1 MVETKGALGIEV
13 LGGSMVLAVL
23 VMPGG
28 TWQNHLGRKQ
38 WRRKQQSDASGW
50 WNSTGNTTR
59 VYKGKTCGA
68 APMRVPKGTMPGRGR
83 RPATQLRAP
92 GGVALMG
99 RARDEVRK
107 GGGELGDGDSWNCGW
122 WRSWPWDA
130 KDEVKGEAQ
139 GRFGHGVGERV

>member
-1 MVETKGALGIEV
+1 MAETKGASGVEV
-13 LGGSMVLAVL
+13 LRGSMVLAVL
-23 VMPGG
+23 VTPEG
-28 TWQNHLGRKQ
+28 TWRNHSG
-38 WRRKQQSDASGW
+38 RKQQSDASGW
-50 WNSTGNTTR
+50 WNSMGNTTR

-68 APMRVPKGTMPGRGR
+68 APMRVPKGTMPARGR

-92 GGVALMG
+92 RGVAPMG

-107 GGGELGDGDSWNCGW
+107 GGEELGDGDSRNYGW

-139 GRFGHGVGERV
+139 GRFGSGIGERV